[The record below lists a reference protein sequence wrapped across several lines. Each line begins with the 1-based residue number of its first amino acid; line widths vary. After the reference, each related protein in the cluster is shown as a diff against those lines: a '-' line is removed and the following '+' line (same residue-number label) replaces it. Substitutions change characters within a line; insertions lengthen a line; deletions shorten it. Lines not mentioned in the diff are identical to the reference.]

1 MVMLVDFIRSNLLN
15 ISDEKYESF
24 NDPKIYNIIYRE
36 VDFIIDS
43 IIDCLDYIKN
53 NCLIDPS
60 EFNGG
65 QMYRAALLKDLDKK
79 TLEPL
84 GKAIS
89 KNCGSKDDNEA
100 VWFAKKVLPNYIKG
114 RLENLKPDESNY
126 GIISCKKFKDSYEK
140 DDGDIVDLKFINL
153 TDTSQ
158 TRKCINK
165 DVHPLNTEL
174 QTHFN
179 KCLIIPLLRLY
190 SSKYSYDNP
199 DIEPIPFDDILK
211 NDSINKLNIIDKQ
224 VTGYPCGGDG
234 NTTTINNIFKAWNYK
249 DGTRDS
255 YFNEDRLQI
264 TVLFQIIDIFNK
276 LLEQKNI
283 KILGWVCDDAP
294 RPSKE
299 NCQVFHGEL
308 AIAIKYLQTPY
319 RELIFDD
326 NEEECSLSV
335 YKIDGPGLVKVK
347 LADINRGGGIKR
359 KNSEYVDDDD
369 DGVPDMNYSFP
380 SSSRKT
386 PSSSRKT
393 KKQRKYSSNRDD
405 VPDIDRQGKVLPND
419 DLNNYDYN
427 VDGDDAVVP
436 DIDERIKDIDD
447 FFFFDNLPKIKGG
460 NKKRRRTKR
469 KRTTRK
475 RRVTRKKHNKYRV

>member
-1 MVMLVDFIRSNLLN
+1 MGLLVDFIRSNLLN

-24 NDPKIYNIIYRE
+24 NDDKNHDIIYNIIYNE
-36 VDFIIDS
+36 VNFITDS
-43 IIDCLDYIKN
+43 MIECLEYIKN

-100 VWFAKKVLPNYIKG
+100 IWFAKKVLPNYIKG
-114 RLENLKPDESNY
+114 RLENLKPDEPKH
-126 GIISCKKFKDSYEK
+126 GIISCKKFNNSYEK
-140 DDGDIVDLKFINL
+140 DDGEIVDLKFINL
-153 TDTSQ
+153 THKTQ
-158 TRKCINK
+158 TRKCNK
-165 DVHPLNTEL
+165 TDVHPLNTEL

-199 DIEPIPFDDILK
+199 DIEPIPLYDILN
-211 NDSINKLNIIDKQ
+211 NDSIKKSKVIDKQ

-234 NTTTINNIFKAWNYK
+234 NTTTINNIFKAWNYN

-276 LLEQKNI
+276 LLELENI

-326 NEEECSLSV
+326 SEEECSLSV

-347 LADINRGGGIKR
+347 LEDINRGGGIKR
-359 KNSEYVDDDD
+359 KNSEEDD
-369 DGVPDMNYSFP
+369 DGVPDIN
-380 SSSRKT
+380 SSSSSSSHKT

-393 KKQRKYSSNRDD
+393 KRQRKYSSNRD
-405 VPDIDRQGKVLPND
+405 VPDIDRQGKVIPND
-419 DLNNYDYN
+419 ELNNYDYK
-427 VDGDDAVVP
+427 VDDDDAVVP

-447 FFFFDNLPKIKGG
+447 FFFFDKLPKIKGG